1 MTTRRIR
8 GAVLTTVGSEPPY
21 QDSAPL
27 QVLDDIL
34 LSEPGEEELLIRV
47 EAASV
52 CHSDLSVVNGD
63 RPRPVPMLLGHESA
77 GIVEQVG
84 PGSEEFAVGQRVVM
98 TFLPRC
104 GDCEGCTSSGVIP
117 CINGSR
123 ANEEG
128 TLLNGA
134 RRLSDTAGNEIKHH
148 VGVSAFATHAVVSKR
163 SVVPVA
169 DDVPPEVAALLG
181 CAMLTGGGAVLNVA
195 KPQPEDD
202 VAVIGMGGVGA
213 SALLTVLALNV
224 RSVTAI
230 DTHEDKLTFA
240 RNLGA
245 DAALTPDQAEEE
257 GKTFSVVI
265 EAVGHP
271 RAFEAGYRLLGVGGR
286 LVTVGLPR
294 PGSRAEID
302 PLAMTTGNRAV
313 LGSYLGTAV
322 PERVIPEFEQLWR
335 EGRLNLE
342 ALITSTRPLDQIN
355 EAMDRLAQA
364 REVRQIITLDAPGA
378 RQQP

>member
-8 GAVLTTVGSEPPY
+8 GAVLTTTGAEPPY
-21 QDSAPL
+21 RDSAPL
-27 QVLDDIL
+27 QVRDDIE

-47 EAASV
+47 ETASV

-77 GIVEQVG
+77 GIVEQAG

-104 GDCEGCTSSGVIP
+104 GDCAGCASEGVIP

-128 TLLNGA
+128 TLLHGA
-134 RRLSDTAGNEIKHH
+134 RRLADTAGNEIKHH

-195 KPQPEDD
+195 KPQPGDD

-213 SALLTVLALNV
+213 SALLTVLALDV

-240 RNLGA
+240 RDLGA
-245 DAALTPDQAEEE
+245 HAALTPDQAEQE

-271 RAFEAGYRLLGVGGR
+271 KAFETGYRLLGAGGR

-294 PGSRAEID
+294 PGSKAEID
-302 PLAMTTGNRAV
+302 PLAMTAGNRAV
-313 LGSYLGTAV
+313 FGSYLGTAV

-335 EGRLNLE
+335 EGRLNIE

-355 EAMDRLAQA
+355 EAMDRLARAQ
-364 REVRQIITLDAPGA
+364 EVRQIITMDAPAGLA
-378 RQQP
+378 AS